1 MRLASIVSSLL
12 CAATIGCASAPV
24 TAPARPTSPFTDTDL
39 ALFDDGVDL
48 VADPDALAGQWGDD
62 WNLEMRDRV
71 ARSDLIA
78 LVKVRTFRSDTD
90 PEQRTTHRLQ
100 VGVERAL
107 KGVPPDEELD
117 LATADSAAGYPTID
131 SHKTR
136 LLNMQLLL
144 LAKWVA
150 TSSGAV
156 GSHFHLVAASDK
168 IVTRVQA
175 HIERDRPQNR
185 TVIERR
191 YDSSKGE
198 Q

>member
-1 MRLASIVSSLL
+1 MRLALIVSTLL
-12 CAATIGCASAPV
+12 CAGAIGCGAARV
-24 TAPARPTSPFTDTDL
+24 TAPARPTSPFTDMDL
-39 ALFDDGVDL
+39 KLFDDGVDL

-78 LVKVRTFRSDTD
+78 LVEVRTFRSDTD
-90 PEQRTTHRLQ
+90 PESRTTHRLS
-100 VGVERAL
+100 VGVDRVL
-107 KGVPPDEELD
+107 KGKPPADELD
-117 LATADSAAGYPTID
+117 LATPDSAAGYPTID
-131 SHKTR
+131 SNKGR
-136 LLNMQLLL
+136 LLHMTLLVL
-144 LAKWVA
+144 VKWVETNA
-150 TSSGAV
+150 GTV

-168 IVTRVQA
+168 IVARVQA
-175 HIERDRPQNR
+175 HIERDRPQDR

>member
-1 MRLASIVSSLL
+1 MRLAPIVTTLL
-12 CAATIGCASAPV
+12 CAGTIGCAAAPV
-24 TAPARPTSPFTDTDL
+24 TAPAHPTSPFTDADL

-62 WNLEMRDRV
+62 WNVEMRDRV

-78 LVKVRTFRSDTD
+78 LVVVRTFRSDID
-90 PEQRTTHRLQ
+90 PESRTTHRLL
-100 VGVERAL
+100 VAVDRAM
-107 KGVPPDEELD
+107 KGKPPAEELD

-131 SHKTR
+131 SHKAR
-136 LLNMQLLL
+136 LLHMPLLL
-144 LAKWVA
+144 LAKWVT
-150 TSSGAV
+150 TSSGTV

-168 IVTRVQA
+168 IVSRVQA

-185 TVIERR
+185 TVIERH